1 MDRRKKSSKTQPESR
16 FQRLLKKPWLF
27 AGAALGLDLAMLA
40 AGVVLSRMTF
50 EPDYTATDDLIS
62 RSEPLAFFGVT
73 AAVVLGVICVLT
85 ALIIAGAV
93 RKKRGG
99 AQLAGAVG
107 LIVVSL
113 AMLGSS
119 AYMTLGL
126 PPERVNSYS
135 YSDES
140 YQLIIEEDRYSSGNN
155 TVSLYLAKQGDE
167 EARPAVRLAATDL
180 SDLSAEAERYTVN
193 WVGADELMI
202 GFEDAGKYRTL
213 QIKTD
218 KARLDNM

>member
-1 MDRRKKSSKTQPESR
+1 MKRQKKSGKTQPESR

-40 AGVVLSRMTF
+40 AGIVLSRMTF

-62 RSEPLAFFGVT
+62 RSEPLGFFGVT
-73 AAVVLGVICVLT
+73 AAVVLGIICVLT

-155 TVSLYLAKQGDE
+155 AVSLYLAKQGDGS
-167 EARPAVRLAATDL
+167 RPALRIASTGL
-180 SDLSAEAERYTVN
+180 SELSEEAERYTVN
-193 WVGADELMI
+193 WVSADELMI
-202 GFEDAGKYRTL
+202 GFEDAGSYRTL